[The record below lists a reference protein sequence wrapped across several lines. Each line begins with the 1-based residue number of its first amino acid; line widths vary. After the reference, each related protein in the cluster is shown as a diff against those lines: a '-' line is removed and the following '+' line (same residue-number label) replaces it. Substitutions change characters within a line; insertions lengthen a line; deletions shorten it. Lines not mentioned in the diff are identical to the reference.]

1 MGAMTNRYSL
11 AKYIVIFVLVQLA
24 WLAVMGLWIARYVT
38 NHLVFKEIDQRY
50 AIHISTGGE
59 VAMLVI
65 GLVLIVA
72 TLAGISVIF
81 RYLNFHFR
89 QTRMY
94 DNFISSITHELKT
107 PLASIQLYLDTIAS
121 YQDINP
127 QQTARF
133 IDQMRKET
141 VRLNKMLNSILEIG
155 QIESKHAY
163 YHCAIYEADEV
174 LRSVWDDLRAQYGL
188 NSKQIHISGQ
198 ISAQIVV
205 DRDAIRLLFENLFDN
220 SQKYSE
226 QPVQIDIA
234 LTETAKKIAVTCR
247 DYGVGV
253 PKSQLKKIF
262 KKFHRITGPQ
272 GPSVRGTGL
281 GLYLVKG
288 IVGFHHGRIRAL
300 IPDDAKGLIFQI
312 ELPVYQIGHKT
323 YLNKLLKDR

>member
-1 MGAMTNRYSL
+1 MEAITKRYSL

-107 PLASIQLYLDTIAS
+107 PLASIHLYLDTIAS

-127 QQTARF
+127 QQTAKF
-133 IDQMRKET
+133 IDQMRKEA
-141 VRLNKMLNSILEIG
+141 VRLNKMINSILEIG
-155 QIESKHAY
+155 RLESKHAR

-174 LRSVWDDLRAQYGL
+174 LRSVWEELRAQYGL
-188 NSKQIHISGQ
+188 NPEQVRISGQ
-198 ISAQIVV
+198 LSSQIVV

-226 QPVQIDIA
+226 QPVQIEIA
-234 LTETAKKIAVTCR
+234 LAEIDQGIAITYR

-262 KKFHRITGPQ
+262 KKFHRITGLQ
-272 GPSVRGTGL
+272 IPSVRGTGL

-300 IPDDAKGLIFQI
+300 TPDSGKGLIFQI
-312 ELPVYQIGHKT
+312 ELPTYSPSRKT
-323 YLNKLLKDR
+323 YLNKLLETR